1 MKHIK
6 LYEDFTNEA
15 STPGRAW
22 SGALSNVDKLFAW
35 MYDNGILSKSEKA
48 EKDRIFSQY
57 YRWYND
63 GDFPAALRSMGV
75 SKGDSNA
82 VIEKA
87 LEELVEKFMKE
98 VLNKYTGK
106 YDRKEFHID
115 TLLADLNTLENIVAG
130 YKDPNGRGEPDP
142 YGLLNYWGKKINTG
156 NSDFEKLLGELG
168 PLYKDVSD
176 STNKAFDA
184 AGDKIGTSYTIAYR
198 RELAKGKGIWT
209 PELEKKYM
217 KMKSHMLRM
226 HEILK
231 KVIEATQRAR
241 VAILDRQWIN
251 ESSVNEKYW
260 DLHLHR
266 LKNQST
272 PNFKV
277 GDTISN
283 DHGFTKLKVVHI
295 APSGAFVLQ
304 NPDTNQFRVYPKGGL
319 EKVTSATSATPA
331 AVETSLDIAIQKA
344 NHLKESELNEG
355 AEPKLEKLNHFIVL
369 KGDDVEGNAQTF
381 EKAVEIYNGLKPKQR
396 LIDGREIYQL
406 VWREK

>member
-6 LYEDFTNEA
+6 LYEDFVNESKLNEATKLDLKNDIFDSGLGGYKDWSFDPAKKKLTVTYDIGKWDNKGRYEKEIKWLATNDRSAMTSGNSLVGHLDLYLQPHGLEVDKKKQHKYDAAKGRVELNLTDAHPDNHWYGHSVWENDESQTNEA

-75 SKGDSNA
+75 SKGDSDA

-87 LEELVEKFMKE
+87 LEGLVEKFMKE

-115 TLLADLNTLENIVAG
+115 TLLGDLNTLENIVAG

-156 NSDFEKLLGELG
+156 DSDFEKLLGELG

-184 AGDKIGTSYTIAYR
+184 AGENIGSSYTIAYR

-217 KMKSHMLRM
+217 KMKNHMLRM
-226 HEILK
+226 HNILK

-241 VAILDRQWIN
+241 VAILDRQGI
-251 ESSVNEKYW
+251 SKY
-260 DLHLHR
+260 
-266 LKNQST
+266 
-272 PNFKV
+272 
-277 GDTISN
+277 
-283 DHGFTKLKVVHI
+283 
-295 APSGAFVLQ
+295 
-304 NPDTNQFRVYPKGGL
+304 
-319 EKVTSATSATPA
+319 
-331 AVETSLDIAIQKA
+331 
-344 NHLKESELNEG
+344 
-355 AEPKLEKLNHFIVL
+355 
-369 KGDDVEGNAQTF
+369 
-381 EKAVEIYNGLKPKQR
+381 
-396 LIDGREIYQL
+396 
-406 VWREK
+406 